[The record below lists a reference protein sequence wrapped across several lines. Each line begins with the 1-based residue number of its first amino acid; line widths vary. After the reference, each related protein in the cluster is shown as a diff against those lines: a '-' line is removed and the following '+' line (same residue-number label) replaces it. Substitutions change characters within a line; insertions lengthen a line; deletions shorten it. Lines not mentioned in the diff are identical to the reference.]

1 MQNVIRHHTVAG
13 DGLGVEDVGFL
24 QRELIVL
31 LCLVALDALDLGY
44 I

>member
-1 MQNVIRHHTVAG
+1 MSLTVAG
-13 DGLGVEDVGFL
+13 DGLGVKDVGFL

-31 LCLVALDALDLGY
+31 LCLVALDALHLGN